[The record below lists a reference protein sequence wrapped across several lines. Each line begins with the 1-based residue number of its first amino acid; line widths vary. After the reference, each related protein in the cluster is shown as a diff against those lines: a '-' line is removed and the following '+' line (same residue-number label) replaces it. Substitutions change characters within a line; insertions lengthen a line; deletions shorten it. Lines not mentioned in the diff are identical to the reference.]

1 MDITLKDLILTEN
14 LNDLKLIAGK
24 NGLNN
29 KISGCS
35 ILDFQFDKELNILKP
50 ENYFESQQLILTSF
64 LYAKNNEF
72 LILDALKKLIERKAC
87 GLAINNI
94 YKIPINDVIIKTANS
109 KNFPIFLFKNSN
121 IRFENVILSINKN
134 INQLKNT
141 LHFEK
146 IIDKILYND
155 NVIENVYKLYPIINE
170 LYICVYFK
178 FSTICNIKT
187 LNKDLHYILSQ
198 VIPNEVDYVQYKY
211 KNGSLLIISFD
222 RLNSNENLNKI
233 KSIFETNNKD
243 YKECV
248 WGISNIHNNVNNMNL
263 AIQECIFASAY
274 AKYVNMP
281 YARYIDL
288 GVYRLILPHCNSTEY
303 IEYENTIISQI
314 ENQDSSN
321 STMLINT
328 LTDFIKFNGNIHNMA
343 KETKQHEN
351 TIRNKLE
358 KIKNITGLDFK
369 KPYDYEQLSIAI
381 KIHISRKIVNEYIK

>member
-222 RLNSNENLNKI
+222 RINSNENLNKI
-233 KSIFETNNKD
+233 KSIFETNNKE